1 MFRFFSRQ
9 VKPELFWTTD
19 VHSHVCPG
27 IDDGAGTVEMA
38 VELVGGMY
46 DMGFRRMITTPH
58 ITDEVFPNTAESIGN
73 SFSILTSALDQ
84 SGVGMEMDVAAEHRI
99 DDLFYS
105 MLRENSVRLLP
116 GGKHILIENA
126 WSGEP
131 YGLDALIKNLIKEHG
146 LIPVLAHPERYEYY
160 HHNRDRFA
168 DLHKKG
174 VKLQINL
181 LSLSGH
187 YGKEFKK
194 TAEQL
199 LSSGLVSFVGSDLH
213 RQSHIVSIRKYLASS
228 DFRKLQ
234 IQAAM
239 IENDKAF
246 AL

>member
-181 LSLSGH
+181 LSLSGLTERNSRRQRNNFSLPDLSH
-187 YGKEFKK
+187 LWEATS
-194 TAEQL
+194 TARAISSQSENILPL
-199 LSSGLVSFVGSDLH
+199 LISESY
-213 RQSHIVSIRKYLASS
+213 RYRPP
-228 DFRKLQ
+228 
-234 IQAAM
+234 
-239 IENDKAF
+239 
-246 AL
+246 